1 MGESETPAA
10 VVEFD
15 EVSRRFSDTLALDS
29 VSFTVRQG
37 EFFSIIGP
45 SGSGKTTTVR
55 MIAGLEAPTVG
66 TVKLFGKD
74 VSAVP
79 PHRRGTPMVFQSYA
93 LFPHLNIRD
102 NVAYGLRMRGVAKPE
117 RRNRADDLLG
127 LVGLEGL
134 GDRRSEQLSGGQQ
147 QRVALARAI
156 ATEPRVV
163 LLDEALGAL
172 DAALRIEMQVE
183 LKRLQKE
190 LACTFIHVTHDQSEA
205 IAMADRILV
214 LQGGRL
220 EQVGTPAEVFARP
233 KTRFVAAFVGQ
244 NNLMDATSMGIT
256 GDGLHKIHTP
266 LGEFLAKESDGH
278 PIVREVAARGKPAVY
293 GTIKEGYNMWFHG
306 IVLSAE
312 SPNYDAAVAYA
323 NFWHEGFAPAEVAN
337 QGYMTPTPSVA
348 QPALEGADSPDAGV
362 NAWDYWYNGG
372 GRDRGSVDDIAS
384 KAAWWWQF
392 PDESEYLESRWQ
404 DFVAA

>member
-1 MGESETPAA
+1 MRESQGRDS

-15 EVSRRFSDTLALDS
+15 DVSRLFGDTVALDS

-55 MIAGLEAPTVG
+55 MIAGLEAPTNGAVR
-66 TVKLFGKD
+66 LFGRD
-74 VSAVP
+74 VAAVP

-102 NVAYGLRMRGVAKPE
+102 NVAYGLRMRGVSKPE
-117 RRNRADDLLG
+117 RRSRADDLLV

-134 GDRRSEQLSGGQQ
+134 GDRRPEQLSGGQQ

-190 LACTFIHVTHDQSEA
+190 LACSFVHVTHDQSEA

-214 LQGGRL
+214 LHGGRL
-220 EQVGTPAEVFARP
+220 EQIGTPAEVFARP
-233 KTRFVAAFVGQ
+233 KTRFVAGFVGQ
-244 NNLMDATSMGIT
+244 NNLMDATSTGIT
-256 GDGLHKIHTP
+256 DGGLHKIHTP
-266 LGEFLAKESDGH
+266 LGEFLARESDGH
-278 PIVREVAARGKPAVY
+278 PIVPGKPATLIVRADALRRVTPQQTPNHFK
-293 GTIKEGYNMWFHG
+293 GTIAGARYSGTTVTFLVKASDGTEHRMEEPES
-306 IVLSAE
+306 LS
-312 SPNYDAAVAYA
+312 
-323 NFWHEGFAPAEVAN
+323 H
-337 QGYMTPTPSVA
+337 
-348 QPALEGADSPDAGV
+348 
-362 NAWDYWYNGG
+362 
-372 GRDRGSVDDIAS
+372 
-384 KAAWWWQF
+384 
-392 PDESEYLESRWQ
+392 DESHTGGDQLRIGDEVLVGWDTDHAYLMQ
-404 DFVAA
+404 

>member
-1 MGESETPAA
+1 MSESEVPDV

-15 EVSRRFSDTLALDS
+15 DVSRRFGDTLALDS

-117 RRNRADDLLG
+117 RRRRADDLLG

-172 DAALRIEMQVE
+172 DAALRIEMQME

-220 EQVGTPAEVFARP
+220 EQIGTPAEVFARP

-244 NNLMDATSMGIT
+244 NNLMDATSTGVA
-256 GDGLHKIHTP
+256 GDGRHRIHTA

-278 PIVREVAARGKPAVY
+278 PIVVGEPATLIVRADALRRVTPGQTPNHFN
-293 GTIKEGYNMWFHG
+293 GTIAGARYSGTTVTFLVKASDGTEYRMEEPESLTHDESRFEGDRLRIGDDVVVGW
-306 IVLSAE
+306 
-312 SPNYDAAVAYA
+312 DADHAYLM
-323 NFWHEGFAPAEVAN
+323 
-337 QGYMTPTPSVA
+337 Q
-348 QPALEGADSPDAGV
+348 QPA
-362 NAWDYWYNGG
+362 
-372 GRDRGSVDDIAS
+372 
-384 KAAWWWQF
+384 
-392 PDESEYLESRWQ
+392 
-404 DFVAA
+404 

>member
-1 MGESETPAA
+1 MGESEVPAA
-10 VVEFD
+10 VVEFKD
-15 EVSRRFSDTLALDS
+15 VSRRFGDTLALDS
-29 VSFTVRQG
+29 VSFAVRQG

-66 TVKLFGKD
+66 TVKLFGKN
-74 VSAVP
+74 VAAVP

-117 RRNRADDLLG
+117 RRSRADDLLG

-134 GDRRSEQLSGGQQ
+134 GDRRAEQLSGGQQ

-244 NNLMDATSMGIT
+244 NNLMDATSTGTT
-256 GDGLHKIHTP
+256 GDGLHRIHTP
-266 LGEFLAKESDGH
+266 LGDFLTKESDGH
-278 PIVREVAARGKPAVY
+278 PIVVGEPATLIVRADALRRVTPGQTPNQFG
-293 GTIKEGYNMWFHG
+293 GTIAGARYSGTTVTFLVKASDGTEYRMEEPESLTHNECHSEGDRLRIGDDVVVGW
-306 IVLSAE
+306 
-312 SPNYDAAVAYA
+312 DADHAYLM
-323 NFWHEGFAPAEVAN
+323 
-337 QGYMTPTPSVA
+337 QQPT
-348 QPALEGADSPDAGV
+348 
-362 NAWDYWYNGG
+362 
-372 GRDRGSVDDIAS
+372 
-384 KAAWWWQF
+384 
-392 PDESEYLESRWQ
+392 
-404 DFVAA
+404 

>member
-1 MGESETPAA
+1 MRESEAPDS
-10 VVEFD
+10 VVEFED
-15 EVSRRFSDTLALDS
+15 VSRRFGDTLALDS

-79 PHRRGTPMVFQSYA
+79 PHQRGTPMVFQSYA

-117 RRNRADDLLG
+117 RRSRADDLLG

-220 EQVGTPAEVFARP
+220 EQIGTPAEVFARP

-244 NNLMDATSMGIT
+244 NNLMDATSTGIT
-256 GDGLHKIHTP
+256 GDGLHRIHTP

-278 PIVREVAARGKPAVY
+278 PIVQGEPATLIVRADAMRRVTPGQTPNQFN
-293 GTIKEGYNMWFHG
+293 GTIAGARYSGTTVTFLVKASDGTEYRMEEP
-306 IVLSAE
+306 E
-312 SPNYDAAVAYA
+312 SLT
-323 NFWHEGFAPAEVAN
+323 H
-337 QGYMTPTPSVA
+337 
-348 QPALEGADSPDAGV
+348 
-362 NAWDYWYNGG
+362 
-372 GRDRGSVDDIAS
+372 
-384 KAAWWWQF
+384 
-392 PDESEYLESRWQ
+392 DESHSEGDRLRIGDDVVVGWDADHAYLMQ
-404 DFVAA
+404 QPT

>member
-1 MGESETPAA
+1 MGESETPAT

-278 PIVREVAARGKPAVY
+278 PIVVGEPATLIVRADALRRVTPGQTPNQFN
-293 GTIKEGYNMWFHG
+293 GTIAGARYSGTTVTFLVKASDGTEYRMEEP
-306 IVLSAE
+306 E
-312 SPNYDAAVAYA
+312 SLTHDNSRSGSDRLRIGDDVVVGWDANHAYLMQQTTQTI
-323 NFWHEGFAPAEVAN
+323 N
-337 QGYMTPTPSVA
+337 
-348 QPALEGADSPDAGV
+348 
-362 NAWDYWYNGG
+362 
-372 GRDRGSVDDIAS
+372 
-384 KAAWWWQF
+384 
-392 PDESEYLESRWQ
+392 
-404 DFVAA
+404 

>member
-1 MGESETPAA
+1 MGESEVPAV

-15 EVSRRFSDTLALDS
+15 DVSRRFGDTLALDS
-29 VSFTVRQG
+29 VSFTVRPG

-66 TVKLFGKD
+66 TVKLFGKN
-74 VSAVP
+74 VAAVP
-79 PHRRGTPMVFQSYA
+79 PHQRGTPMVFQSYA

-117 RRNRADDLLG
+117 RRSRADDLLG

-134 GDRRSEQLSGGQQ
+134 GDRRAEQLSGGQQ

-244 NNLMDATSMGIT
+244 NNLMDATSTGTT
-256 GDGLHKIHTP
+256 GDGLHKIQTP

-278 PIVREVAARGKPAVY
+278 PIVVGEPATLIVRADALRRVTPGQTPNQFS
-293 GTIKEGYNMWFHG
+293 GTIAGARYSGTTVTFLVKASDGTEYRMEEP
-306 IVLSAE
+306 E
-312 SPNYDAAVAYA
+312 SLTHDEYHSDGDRLRIGDDVVVGWDADHAYLM
-323 NFWHEGFAPAEVAN
+323 
-337 QGYMTPTPSVA
+337 QQPT
-348 QPALEGADSPDAGV
+348 
-362 NAWDYWYNGG
+362 
-372 GRDRGSVDDIAS
+372 
-384 KAAWWWQF
+384 
-392 PDESEYLESRWQ
+392 
-404 DFVAA
+404 

>member
-1 MGESETPAA
+1 MAKSEVPDD

-15 EVSRRFSDTLALDS
+15 RVSRRFGDTLALDS
-29 VSFTVRQG
+29 VSFAVRAG

-55 MIAGLEAPTVG
+55 MIAGLEAPTAG

-93 LFPHLNIRD
+93 LFPHLNVRD

-117 RRNRADDLLG
+117 RRDRADDLLA

-220 EQVGTPAEVFARP
+220 EQIGTPAEVFARP

-244 NNLMDATSMGIT
+244 NNLMDATSTGIA
-256 GDGLHKIHTP
+256 GDGLHRIHTP
-266 LGEFLAKESDGH
+266 LGEFLAQESDGH
-278 PIVREVAARGKPAVY
+278 PIIPGEPATLIVRADALRRVTPGQTPNQFN
-293 GTIKEGYNMWFHG
+293 GTIAGARYSGTTVTFLVKASDGTEYRMEEPESLTHDEPHTDDDRLRIGDDV
-306 IVLSAE
+306 IVGW
-312 SPNYDAAVAYA
+312 DANHAYLM
-323 NFWHEGFAPAEVAN
+323 
-337 QGYMTPTPSVA
+337 QQPT
-348 QPALEGADSPDAGV
+348 
-362 NAWDYWYNGG
+362 
-372 GRDRGSVDDIAS
+372 
-384 KAAWWWQF
+384 
-392 PDESEYLESRWQ
+392 
-404 DFVAA
+404 

>member
-1 MGESETPAA
+1 MRQPEAPES

-15 EVSRRFSDTLALDS
+15 DVSRLFGDTVALDS
-29 VSFTVRQG
+29 VSFDVRQG

-55 MIAGLEAPTVG
+55 MIAGLDAPTRG

-74 VSAVP
+74 VAAVP
-79 PHRRGTPMVFQSYA
+79 PHQRGTPMVFQSYA

-102 NVAYGLRMRGVAKPE
+102 NVAYGLRMRGVSKPE
-117 RRNRADDLLG
+117 RRSRADDLLT

-134 GDRRSEQLSGGQQ
+134 GDRRPEQLSGGQQ

-190 LACTFIHVTHDQSEA
+190 LACSFIHVTHDQSEA

-214 LQGGRL
+214 LHDGRP
-220 EQVGTPAEVFARP
+220 EQIGTPAEVFARP
-233 KTRFVAAFVGQ
+233 KTRFVAGFVGQ
-244 NNLMDATSMGIT
+244 NNLMDATPT
-256 GDGLHKIHTP
+256 EATDDGLHRVRTA
-266 LGEFLAKESDGH
+266 LGEFLARGSGGDPVVLEE
-278 PIVREVAARGKPAVY
+278 PATLIVRADALRRVTPQQTPNHFK
-293 GTIKEGYNMWFHG
+293 GTIAGARYSGTTVTFLVKAADGTEYRMEEPES
-306 IVLSAE
+306 LSHEE
-312 SPNYDAAVAYA
+312 SR
-323 NFWHEGFAPAEVAN
+323 
-337 QGYMTPTPSVA
+337 
-348 QPALEGADSPDAGV
+348 
-362 NAWDYWYNGG
+362 NGG
-372 GRDRGSVDDIAS
+372 DRLRIG
-384 KAAWWWQF
+384 
-392 PDESEYLESRWQ
+392 DEVLVGWDADHAYLMQ
-404 DFVAA
+404 

>member
-1 MGESETPAA
+1 MNGGVSESEAPDR

-15 EVSRRFSDTLALDS
+15 DVSRFFGDTPALDS
-29 VSFTVRQG
+29 VSFTVHQG

-55 MIAGLEAPTVG
+55 MIAGLEAPTYG
-66 TVKLFGKD
+66 TVRLFGKD
-74 VSAVP
+74 VAAVP

-102 NVAYGLRMRGVAKPE
+102 NVAYGLRMRGVSKPE
-117 RRNRADDLLG
+117 RRSRGDDLLR

-134 GDRRSEQLSGGQQ
+134 GDRRPEQLSGGQQ

-190 LACTFIHVTHDQSEA
+190 LACSFIHVTHDQSEA

-214 LQGGRL
+214 LHDGRL

-233 KTRFVAAFVGQ
+233 KTRFVAGFVGQ
-244 NNLMDATSMGIT
+244 NNLMEATPTGDAD
-256 GDGLHKIHTP
+256 DGLHRVRTA
-266 LGEFLAKESDGH
+266 LGEFLAKGSDGH
-278 PIVREVAARGKPAVY
+278 PIVLGEPATLIVRADALRRVTPEQTPNRFK
-293 GTIKEGYNMWFHG
+293 GTIAGARYSGTTVTFLVKAPDGTEYRMEEPES
-306 IVLSAE
+306 LSHEE
-312 SPNYDAAVAYA
+312 SR
-323 NFWHEGFAPAEVAN
+323 
-337 QGYMTPTPSVA
+337 
-348 QPALEGADSPDAGV
+348 
-362 NAWDYWYNGG
+362 NGG
-372 GRDRGSVDDIAS
+372 DRLRIG
-384 KAAWWWQF
+384 
-392 PDESEYLESRWQ
+392 DEVIVGWDADHAYLMQ
-404 DFVAA
+404 

>member
-1 MGESETPAA
+1 MSESEVPDV

-15 EVSRRFSDTLALDS
+15 DVSRRFGDTLALDS

-102 NVAYGLRMRGVAKPE
+102 NVAYGLRVRGVAKPE
-117 RRNRADDLLG
+117 RRRRADDLLG

-172 DAALRIEMQVE
+172 DAALRIEMQME

-214 LQGGRL
+214 LQGGQL
-220 EQVGTPAEVFARP
+220 EQIGTPAEVFARP

-244 NNLMDATSMGIT
+244 NNLMDATST
-256 GDGLHKIHTP
+256 GVAADGRHRIHTA

-278 PIVREVAARGKPAVY
+278 PIVVGEPATLIVRADALRRVTPGQTPNHFN
-293 GTIKEGYNMWFHG
+293 GTIAGARYSGTTVTFLVKASDGTEYRMEEPESLTHDESRFEGDRLRIGDDVVVGW
-306 IVLSAE
+306 
-312 SPNYDAAVAYA
+312 DADHAYLM
-323 NFWHEGFAPAEVAN
+323 
-337 QGYMTPTPSVA
+337 Q
-348 QPALEGADSPDAGV
+348 QPA
-362 NAWDYWYNGG
+362 
-372 GRDRGSVDDIAS
+372 
-384 KAAWWWQF
+384 
-392 PDESEYLESRWQ
+392 
-404 DFVAA
+404 

>member
-1 MGESETPAA
+1 MNGGVSESEAPDY

-15 EVSRRFSDTLALDS
+15 DVSRFFGDTPALDS
-29 VSFTVRQG
+29 VSFTVHQG

-55 MIAGLEAPTVG
+55 MIAGLEAPTHG
-66 TVKLFGKD
+66 TVRLFGKD
-74 VSAVP
+74 VAAVP

-102 NVAYGLRMRGVAKPE
+102 NVAYGLRMRGVSKPE
-117 RRNRADDLLG
+117 RRSRGDDLLR

-134 GDRRSEQLSGGQQ
+134 GDRRPEQLSGGQQ

-190 LACTFIHVTHDQSEA
+190 LACSFIHVTHDQSEA

-214 LQGGRL
+214 LHDGRL
-220 EQVGTPAEVFARP
+220 EQVGTPADVFARP
-233 KTRFVAAFVGQ
+233 KTRFVAGFVGQ
-244 NNLMDATSMGIT
+244 NNLMEATPT
-256 GDGLHKIHTP
+256 GVADDGLHRVRTA
-266 LGEFLAKESDGH
+266 LGEFLAKGSDGH
-278 PIVREVAARGKPAVY
+278 SIIPGEPATLIVRADALRRVTPEQTPNRFK
-293 GTIKEGYNMWFHG
+293 GTIAGARYSGTTVTFLVKAPDGTEYRMEEPES
-306 IVLSAE
+306 LS
-312 SPNYDAAVAYA
+312 
-323 NFWHEGFAPAEVAN
+323 HE
-337 QGYMTPTPSVA
+337 
-348 QPALEGADSPDAGV
+348 
-362 NAWDYWYNGG
+362 
-372 GRDRGSVDDIAS
+372 
-384 KAAWWWQF
+384 
-392 PDESEYLESRWQ
+392 ESRNGNDRLRIGDEVIVGWDADHAYLMQ
-404 DFVAA
+404 

>member
-117 RRNRADDLLG
+117 RRNRTDDLLG

-256 GDGLHKIHTP
+256 GDGLHRIHTP

-278 PIVREVAARGKPAVY
+278 PIVVGEPATLIVRADALRRVTPGQTPNQFN
-293 GTIKEGYNMWFHG
+293 GTIAGARYSGTTVTFLVKASDGTEYRMEEP
-306 IVLSAE
+306 E
-312 SPNYDAAVAYA
+312 SLTHDNSRSGSDRLRIGDDVVVGWDANHAYLMQQTTQTI
-323 NFWHEGFAPAEVAN
+323 N
-337 QGYMTPTPSVA
+337 
-348 QPALEGADSPDAGV
+348 
-362 NAWDYWYNGG
+362 
-372 GRDRGSVDDIAS
+372 
-384 KAAWWWQF
+384 
-392 PDESEYLESRWQ
+392 
-404 DFVAA
+404 

>member
-1 MGESETPAA
+1 MNGGVPESEAPDC

-15 EVSRRFSDTLALDS
+15 DVSRFFGDTPALDS

-55 MIAGLEAPTVG
+55 MIAGLEAPTEGSVR
-66 TVKLFGKD
+66 LFGKD
-74 VSAVP
+74 VAAVP

-102 NVAYGLRMRGVAKPE
+102 NVAYGPRMRGVSKPE
-117 RRNRADDLLG
+117 RRGHADDLLT

-134 GDRRSEQLSGGQQ
+134 GDRRPEQLSGGQQ

-190 LACTFIHVTHDQSEA
+190 LACSFIHVTHDQSEA

-214 LQGGRL
+214 LHGGRL
-220 EQVGTPAEVFARP
+220 EQIGTPAEVFARP
-233 KTRFVAAFVGQ
+233 KTRFVAGFVGQ
-244 NNLMDATSMGIT
+244 NNLMDATPT
-256 GDGLHKIHTP
+256 GVTGEGLHTIHTA
-266 LGEFLAKESDGH
+266 LG
-278 PIVREVAARGKPAVY
+278 
-293 GTIKEGYNMWFHG
+293 
-306 IVLSAE
+306 
-312 SPNYDAAVAYA
+312 
-323 NFWHEGFAPAEVAN
+323 
-337 QGYMTPTPSVA
+337 
-348 QPALEGADSPDAGV
+348 
-362 NAWDYWYNGG
+362 
-372 GRDRGSVDDIAS
+372 
-384 KAAWWWQF
+384 
-392 PDESEYLESRWQ
+392 
-404 DFVAA
+404 DFVAKATDGHAIVRGEPATLIVRADALRRVTRGEMPNNFAGTIAGARYSGTTVTFLVKAPDGTEYRMEEPESLSHDGPHTNGDQLRIGDEVLVGWDTDHAYLMQ